1 MLRVIFNVDITQ
13 QIGLTNEMIQYNRRT
28 YRKRAMANS
37 RTVIIPTNKNGWI
50 SVKRKVLKKK
60 PIRIKT
66 TSQRIV
72 EKNIRYAVTLK
83 RTKLQLIHDC
93 SNKIR
98 YNTLIH
104 ISMCHAFNE
113 NRKKEENIW
122 VKMMKNDARKY
133 NSN

>member
-1 MLRVIFNVDITQ
+1 MLRVIFNFDITQ

-66 TSQRIV
+66 TSQHIV
-72 EKNIRYAVTLK
+72 ETSAYP
-83 RTKLQLIHDC
+83 
-93 SNKIR
+93 
-98 YNTLIH
+98 
-104 ISMCHAFNE
+104 
-113 NRKKEENIW
+113 
-122 VKMMKNDARKY
+122 
-133 NSN
+133 

>member
-13 QIGLTNEMIQYNRRT
+13 RIGLTNEMVQYNRRT

-37 RTVIIPTNKNGWI
+37 RNVIIPTNKNGWI

-72 EKNIRYAVTLK
+72 EKNIRYAVKFK
-83 RTKLQLIHDC
+83 RTKPQLIHDC
-93 SNKIR
+93 SNKKR

-122 VKMMKNDARKY
+122 VKMMKNEARKY
-133 NSN
+133 KSN

>member
-1 MLRVIFNVDITQ
+1 MLRVRFNFDITQ

-28 YRKRAMANS
+28 YRKRAMAKS

-83 RTKLQLIHDC
+83 RTKLQLINDC

-104 ISMCHAFNE
+104 ISM
-113 NRKKEENIW
+113 
-122 VKMMKNDARKY
+122 
-133 NSN
+133 

>member
-1 MLRVIFNVDITQ
+1 MLRILFKFDIKL

-28 YRKRAMANS
+28 YRKRTMAKS

-72 EKNIRYAVTLK
+72 EKI
-83 RTKLQLIHDC
+83 
-93 SNKIR
+93 
-98 YNTLIH
+98 
-104 ISMCHAFNE
+104 
-113 NRKKEENIW
+113 
-122 VKMMKNDARKY
+122 
-133 NSN
+133 

>member
-1 MLRVIFNVDITQ
+1 
-13 QIGLTNEMIQYNRRT
+13 
-28 YRKRAMANS
+28 MANS

-60 PIRIKT
+60 PIGIKT

-72 EKNIRYAVTLK
+72 EKNIRYALK
-83 RTKLQLIHDC
+83 RTKLQLIHNC
-93 SNKIR
+93 SKKIR

-104 ISMCHAFNE
+104 ISTCHACNA

>member
-13 QIGLTNEMIQYNRRT
+13 RIGLTNEMVQYNRRT

-72 EKNIRYAVTLK
+72 EKI
-83 RTKLQLIHDC
+83 
-93 SNKIR
+93 
-98 YNTLIH
+98 
-104 ISMCHAFNE
+104 
-113 NRKKEENIW
+113 
-122 VKMMKNDARKY
+122 
-133 NSN
+133 

>member
-13 QIGLTNEMIQYNRRT
+13 RIGLTNEMVQYNRRT

-72 EKNIRYAVTLK
+72 EKNIRYAVTFK
-83 RTKLQLIHDC
+83 RTKPQLIHDC
-93 SNKIR
+93 SNKKR